1 MIDTWCIDIYS
12 LLPDEIKEIIKKL
25 QEVLVEKEGSK
36 NTIGEIADFERGKI
50 VCPNCKK
57 ENIRKDGLY
66 KGRQKYECKEC
77 GKKFN
82 SLTNTPFHHTHL
94 NYKQIEVAYQ
104 CLVDKVSIR
113 KTALKM
119 GTSIWTAFVT
129 RFKLISCLKPQREQ
143 TKLSGNIE
151 LDEYYLSIN
160 LKGTK
165 EEDMPRIS
173 KKRKKKGTG
182 KQGINKHTVCVTSG
196 VDENDNIFFEVAGTS
211 NVSSKMIK
219 DTVVPKIVNPTIVIT
234 DCKSSYEE
242 PAKNE
247 KWNLKQVKSTG
258 YTDLEGN
265 NLANINSL
273 HSQLTLFLSQFHGVS
288 TKHLQEYLDWFVYLK
303 NLAYKTE
310 YLDQIHEFRKNTIT
324 IKSDINY
331 SNVCD
336 NYSIFDFNKV
346 YEDYNYHPSN
356 STT

>member
-1 MIDTWCIDIYS
+1 MIETNLDINS
-12 LLPDEIKEIIKKL
+12 LLPEDIKTLIKNL
-25 QEVLVEKEGSK
+25 QVLLVKKEESK
-36 NTIGEIADFERGKI
+36 NTIGEIADFERERI
-50 VCPNCKK
+50 ICPKCKK
-57 ENIRKDGLY
+57 ENVRKDGLY

-94 NYKQIEVAYQ
+94 NYKQIETAYQ

-113 KTALKM
+113 KTAIKM
-119 GTSIWTAFVT
+119 GTSSWTAFVT
-129 RFKLISCLKPQREQ
+129 RFKLISCLKQQREE

-165 EEDMPRIS
+165 KQNMPRIS
-173 KKRKKKGTG
+173 KKRKKNGTG
-182 KQGINKHTVCVTSG
+182 KQGISNHTVCITSG

-211 NVSSKMIK
+211 NVSTKMIK
-219 DTVVPKIVNPTIVIT
+219 DTVVPKIVNSKKVIT

-242 PAKNE
+242 PAKE
-247 KWNLKQVKSTG
+247 EMWNLKQVKSTG

-288 TKHLQEYLDWFVYLK
+288 TKHLQEYLDWFVFLK
-303 NLAYKTE
+303 HLTYKVE
-310 YLDQIHEFRKNTIT
+310 YLEQAHEFEKNTIT
-324 IKSDINY
+324 INSRINY

-336 NYSIFDFNKV
+336 NHSIFDFNKV
-346 YEDYNYHPSN
+346 YEDYDHHPSN